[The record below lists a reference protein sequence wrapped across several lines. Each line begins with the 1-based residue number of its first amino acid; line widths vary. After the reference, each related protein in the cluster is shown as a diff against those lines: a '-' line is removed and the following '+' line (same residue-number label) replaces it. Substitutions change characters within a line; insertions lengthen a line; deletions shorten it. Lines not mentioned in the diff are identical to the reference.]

1 MMKKFYRLFFL
12 FSWLLLLSDAYGQ
25 TTQIRF
31 RLKVSGQSFVDECV
45 LRFHPNATPGFD
57 GSLDAYKLGSTNP
70 LAPYIASVSMG
81 DDYAINSLPLQA
93 INTTIPVRV
102 LCGTNG
108 AYNIIFEEIDSLPPS
123 MCLLM
128 TDTYNG
134 NVVDLR
140 TQSPYACTLS
150 DTASVERFFIG
161 ISAPLYTVAT
171 PVSCPG
177 GSNGYVTVYNGSGL
191 SYSLNIVDLLG
202 DTVANYS
209 GSDSLQVLNNL
220 ASGTYVLLFDQS
232 SQCQQQTDTIDLSV
246 GAIVADF
253 DFVEDTVD
261 VSAGALLQVNNQSL
275 GADSYQWDFG
285 DGSPLDFSN
294 NPTHNYLGAGDYTV
308 TLVAFYGTCSDTIQF
323 NFVVT
328 NVTSLEKQAFN
339 SQTIFWG
346 QQRIMIDN
354 RTEYLELYSNQGALL
369 WSGKLDNSSQVLPFD
384 QLSRGIYLLKESAK
398 HGTKTLKLFK

>member
-1 MMKKFYRLFFL
+1 MKKLFFFL
-12 FSWLLLLSDAYGQ
+12 FLFSTLYAQSDVFAQ
-25 TTQIRF
+25 IPQIRF

-45 LRFHPNATPGFD
+45 VRFHPNATPAFD
-57 GSLDAYKLGSTNP
+57 GALDAYKLGSTNP
-70 LAPYIASVSMG
+70 LAPYIATVSLG
-81 DDYAINSLPLQA
+81 FDYAINSLPMQS

-108 AYNIIFEEIDSLPPS
+108 AYNIIFEAIDSLPPS

-134 NVVDLR
+134 NVIDLR

-150 DTASVERFFIG
+150 DTATVERFFIG
-161 ISAPLYTVAT
+161 ISAPLYSVAT

-177 GSNGYVTVYNGSGL
+177 GNNGYVTVYNGTGL

-261 VSAGALLQVNNQSL
+261 VSTGALLQVNNQSL

-294 NPTHNYLGAGDYTV
+294 NPTHNYLGAGDYIV
-308 TLVAFYGTCSDTIQF
+308 TLIAFYGTCSDTVQF

-328 NVTSLEKQAFN
+328 NVTSIEKQAFIN
-339 SQTIFWG
+339 QTIFWG
-346 QQRIMIDN
+346 QQEIMIDY
-354 RTEYLELYSNQGALL
+354 RTEYLELYSSQGALL
-369 WSGKLDNSSQVLPFD
+369 WSSKVERNPLVLPFGR
-384 QLSRGIYLLKESAK
+384 LLPGMYLLKAAGRK
-398 HGTKTLKLFK
+398 GNKTLRLLK

>member
-1 MMKKFYRLFFL
+1 MKKIFFFFFL
-12 FSWLLLLSDAYGQ
+12 ISALLSQSDVFAQ
-25 TTQIRF
+25 IPQIRF

-45 LRFHPNATPGFD
+45 VRFHPNATPAFD

-70 LAPYIASVSMG
+70 LAPYIATVSQG
-81 DDYAINSLPLQA
+81 FDYAINSLPMQA
-93 INTTIPVRV
+93 INTTVPLRV

-140 TQSPYACTLS
+140 TQTPYACVLS
-150 DTASVERFFIG
+150 DTASVPRFFINV
-161 ISAPLYTVAT
+161 SAPIYSVAN

-177 GSNGYVTVYNGSGL
+177 GTNGGVTVFNGTGL
-191 SYSLNIVDLLG
+191 TYTLNIANLNG
-202 DTVANYS
+202 DTLVSYS
-209 GSDSLQVLNNL
+209 GSDSLQVLGNL
-220 ASGTYVLLFDQS
+220 AEGTYVLLFDQS

-253 DFVEDTVD
+253 AFVEDTVD
-261 VSAGALLQVNNQSL
+261 VSMGALLQTVNQSS
-275 GADSYQWDFG
+275 GADNYQWDFG
-285 DGSPLDFSN
+285 DGSPPDFTS

-308 TLVAFYGTCSDTIQF
+308 TLIAFYGTCSDTVQF

-339 SQTIFWG
+339 TQTIFWG
-346 QQRIMIDN
+346 QQEIMIDY

-369 WSGKLDNSSQVLPFD
+369 WSNQNIINSMVLPYESLRPGMYF
-384 QLSRGIYLLKESAK
+384 LKANGKEK
-398 HGTKTLKLFK
+398 QKIVRLVK

>member
-1 MMKKFYRLFFL
+1 MMKKFYSLLFL
-12 FSWLLLLSDAYGQ
+12 FSWLLLLSEAHGQ

-45 LRFHPNATPGFD
+45 LRFHPNATTGFD

-70 LAPYIASVSMG
+70 LAPYIASVSLG
-81 DDYAINSLPLQA
+81 DDYAINSLPMQS
-93 INTTIPVRV
+93 INTTIPIRV

-108 AYNIIFEEIDSLPPS
+108 AYNIIFEAIDSLPPS

-177 GSNGYVTVYNGSGL
+177 GSNGFVTVYNGSGL

-209 GSDSLQVLNNL
+209 GSDSLQVLDNL
-220 ASGTYVLLFDQS
+220 LAGTYVLLFDQS
-232 SQCQQQTDTIDLSV
+232 SQCQQQSDTIDLSV

-261 VSAGALLQVNNQSL
+261 VSTGALLQVNNQSQ

-285 DGSPLDFSN
+285 DGSPLDFSS

-308 TLVAFYGTCSDTIQF
+308 TLVAFYGSCSDTVQF

-328 NVTSLEKQAFN
+328 NVTSLKEKRAGY
-339 SQTIFWG
+339 QTLLWG
-346 QQRIMIDN
+346 HQRINMAFGSS
-354 RTEYLELYSNQGALL
+354 YLELYSQQGVLL
-369 WSGKLDNSSQVLPFD
+369 WSNRLGDSSHVLPFD
-384 QLSRGIYLLKESAK
+384 NLSNGIYLLKESAK
-398 HGTKTLKLFK
+398 EGTRTLKLFK

>member
-1 MMKKFYRLFFL
+1 MMKKFYSLLFL
-12 FSWLLLLSDAYGQ
+12 FSWLLLLSDAHGQ

-45 LRFHPNATPGFD
+45 LRFHPNATTGFD

-70 LAPYIASVSMG
+70 LAPYIASVSLG
-81 DDYAINSLPLQA
+81 DDYAINSLPMQS
-93 INTTIPVRV
+93 INTTIPIRV

-108 AYNIIFEEIDSLPPS
+108 AYNIIFEAIDSLPPS

-177 GSNGYVTVYNGSGL
+177 GSNGFVTVYNGSGL

-209 GSDSLQVLNNL
+209 GSDSLQVLDNL
-220 ASGTYVLLFDQS
+220 IAGTYVLLFDQS
-232 SQCQQQTDTIDLSV
+232 SQCQQQSDTIDLSV

-261 VSAGALLQVNNQSL
+261 VSTGALLQVNNQSQ

-285 DGSPLDFSN
+285 DGSPLDLSS

-308 TLVAFYGTCSDTIQF
+308 TLVAFYGSCSDTVQF

-328 NVTSLEKQAFN
+328 NVTSVEKQEVYT
-339 SQTIFWG
+339 QTIFWG
-346 QQRIMIDN
+346 QQEIMIDY
-354 RTEYLELYSNQGALL
+354 RTEYLELYSSQGALL
-369 WSGKLDNSSQVLPFD
+369 WSSKVERNPLVLPFGR
-384 QLSRGIYLLKESAK
+384 LLPGMYFLKAAGREGNKTLRLLK
-398 HGTKTLKLFK
+398 

>member
-1 MMKKFYRLFFL
+1 
-12 FSWLLLLSDAYGQ
+12 
-25 TTQIRF
+25 
-31 RLKVSGQSFVDECV
+31 
-45 LRFHPNATPGFD
+45 
-57 GSLDAYKLGSTNP
+57 
-70 LAPYIASVSMG
+70 
-81 DDYAINSLPLQA
+81 
-93 INTTIPVRV
+93 
-102 LCGTNG
+102 
-108 AYNIIFEEIDSLPPS
+108 
-123 MCLLM
+123 M

-308 TLVAFYGTCSDTIQF
+308 TLVAFYGTCSDTVQF

-339 SQTIFWG
+339 TQTIFWG
-346 QQRIMIDN
+346 QQKIMIDN

-369 WSGKLDNSSQVLPFD
+369 WSNQNNKNSMVLPYESLRPALYF
-384 QLSRGIYLLKESAK
+384 LKVNSTERQI
-398 HGTKTLKLFK
+398 TLRLMK

>member
-1 MMKKFYRLFFL
+1 
-12 FSWLLLLSDAYGQ
+12 
-25 TTQIRF
+25 
-31 RLKVSGQSFVDECV
+31 
-45 LRFHPNATPGFD
+45 
-57 GSLDAYKLGSTNP
+57 
-70 LAPYIASVSMG
+70 
-81 DDYAINSLPLQA
+81 
-93 INTTIPVRV
+93 
-102 LCGTNG
+102 
-108 AYNIIFEEIDSLPPS
+108 
-123 MCLLM
+123 
-128 TDTYNG
+128 
-134 NVVDLR
+134 
-140 TQSPYACTLS
+140 
-150 DTASVERFFIG
+150 
-161 ISAPLYTVAT
+161 LYTVAT

-308 TLVAFYGTCSDTIQF
+308 TLVAFYGTCSDTVQF

-339 SQTIFWG
+339 TQTIFWG
-346 QQRIMIDN
+346 QQKIMIDN

-369 WSGKLDNSSQVLPFD
+369 WSNQNNKNSMVLPYESLRPALYF
-384 QLSRGIYLLKESAK
+384 LKVNSTERQI
-398 HGTKTLKLFK
+398 TLRLMK

>member
-1 MMKKFYRLFFL
+1 MKKCIGFL
-12 FSWLLLLSDAYGQ
+12 VAVFVLMLVSNVQAQ
-25 TTQIRF
+25 TPQLRF
-31 RLKVSGQSFVDECV
+31 RLKVSGQSFLDECV
-45 LRFHPNATPGFD
+45 VRFHPNATPAFD
-57 GSLDAYKLGSTNP
+57 GALDAYKLGSTNP
-70 LAPYIASVSMG
+70 LAPYIASVSLG
-81 DDYAINSLPLQA
+81 DDYAINSLPMQS

-108 AYNIIFEEIDSLPPS
+108 AYEIIFEEIDSLPAS

-161 ISAPLYTVAT
+161 ISAPLYSVAT

-191 SYSLNIVDLLG
+191 SYSLNIVDMVG

-261 VSAGALLQVNNQSL
+261 VSTGAFLELINQST
-275 GADSYQWDFG
+275 GADAYQWNFG

-308 TLVAFYGTCSDTIQF
+308 TLIAFYGTCSDTVQF

-328 NVTSLEKQAFN
+328 NVTSIEKQAF
-339 SQTIFWG
+339 STQTILWG
-346 QQRIMIDN
+346 QQDIMIDY

-369 WSGKLDNSSQVLPFD
+369 WSNQNNKNSMVLPYGSLRPGMYF
-384 QLSRGIYLLKESAK
+384 LKVVGKDGQS
-398 HGTKTLKLFK
+398 TLRLMK